1 MKCCETNAGVSG
13 CMTKAQSAQDNLVDE
28 VLPLNKLI
36 IYGVQHVCTFYAAA
50 VIVPIILAN
59 ALNLSRSDLLHLI
72 NADLFTCGIASLI
85 QSVGIGKIGVR
96 LPLLQGV
103 TFTAMVPMV
112 TIGVAAGGGIEGLRE
127 IYGAILI
134 AGLFA
139 FIAGK
144 YFSKIVRFFPPVVM
158 GSTILI
164 VGLALLPIA
173 ANDIVGGQ
181 SPSIMQSSVNI
192 RNIYYAL
199 GTFFLIVILQRVL
212 RGFFSTIAVLLG
224 LLLCSGIAMM
234 LGDMKVHDYN
244 ALPWV
249 AYTQPFYF
257 GLPVFHIAPILSMTV
272 VMIIAMIET
281 SAGAYAIGSIVKRDI
296 HAEDIASAIQ
306 ADGLATVLGSILNSF
321 PYTCYAENVGLVRM
335 TGVRSRWVIVSASV
349 IMIILSS
356 FPVSAALVASI
367 PAPVLGGAALAMF
380 ATVAMIGV
388 QILSQVDFDDHSNII
403 IAGASVALS
412 MLVTAQPHITDS
424 LPSWVRIVF
433 GSGITVGALTAI
445 FLSLLFNHVLP
456 PSKSDKKLAS
466 N

>member
-1 MKCCETNAGVSG
+1 MKSKRRFLETNCSGKEIISSGV
-13 CMTKAQSAQDNLVDE
+13 DNPVDE
-28 VLPLNKLI
+28 ILPLNQLV

-59 ALNLSRSDLLHLI
+59 ALNLSRNDLLHLI

-112 TIGVAAGGGIEGLRE
+112 TIGVAAGGGVDGLRQ
-127 IYGAILI
+127 IYGAILV

-139 FIAGK
+139 FFAGQ

-181 SPSIMQSSVNI
+181 SPGVIQSSVNI

-199 GTFFLIVILQRVL
+199 GTFFAIIIMQKVL
-212 RGFFSTIAVLLG
+212 RGFLSTIAVLLG
-224 LLLCSGIAMM
+224 LLLCSGVAML
-234 LGDMKVHDYN
+234 LGDMKIHDYN
-244 ALPWV
+244 TLPWL

-257 GLPVFHIAPILSMTV
+257 GMPVFHIAPILSMTV

-281 SAGAYAIGSIVKRDI
+281 SAGVCAIGSIVKRDI
-296 HAEDIASAIQ
+296 HADDLAAAIR
-306 ADGLATVLGSILNSF
+306 ADGLATVLGSIFNSF

-335 TGVRSRWVIVSASV
+335 TGVRSRWVIVAASV

-356 FPVSAALVASI
+356 FPVAAALVASI

-380 ATVAMIGV
+380 ATVAIIGV
-388 QILSQVDFDDHSNII
+388 QILNQVDFDDHNNMI

-412 MLVTAQPHITDS
+412 MLITAQPHITES
-424 LPSWVRIVF
+424 LPSWIQIVF
-433 GSGITVGALTAI
+433 GSGITVGALSAI
-445 FLSLLFNHVLP
+445 VLNLFFNHVFP
-456 PSKSDKKLAS
+456 RKNP
-466 N
+466 

>member
-1 MKCCETNAGVSG
+1 MEAYHSG
-13 CMTKAQSAQDNLVDE
+13 LEIKESAIASDNPVDE
-28 VLPLNKLI
+28 VLPLKKLV
-36 IYGVQHVCTFYAAA
+36 IYGFQHVCTFYAAA

-59 ALNLSRSDLLHLI
+59 ALHLSRSDLLHLI
-72 NADLFTCGIASLI
+72 NADLFTCGLASLI

-112 TIGVAAGGGIEGLRE
+112 TIGVAAGGGTEGLRE

-139 FIAGK
+139 FIMGR
-144 YFSKIVRFFPPVVM
+144 YFSAIVRFFPPVVM

-173 ANDIVGGQ
+173 ANGIVGGQ
-181 SPSIMQSSVNI
+181 SPSVIQSSVDI
-192 RNIYYAL
+192 KNIYYAL
-199 GTFFLIVILQRVL
+199 GTFFIIIIMQRML
-212 RGFFSTIAVLLG
+212 RGFLATIAVLLG
-224 LLLCSGIAMM
+224 LVLSSAIAML
-234 LGDMKVHDYN
+234 LGDMTIHDYN
-244 ALPWV
+244 TLPWL
-249 AYTQPFYF
+249 AYTQPLYF

-281 SAGAYAIGSIVKRDI
+281 SAGVYAVGSIVKRKINAD
-296 HAEDIASAIQ
+296 DIASAIQ
-306 ADGLATVLGSILNSF
+306 ADGLATVLGSLLNSF

-335 TGVRSRWVIVSASV
+335 TGVRSRWVIVAAAL

-356 FPVSAALVASI
+356 FPVAAALVASI
-367 PAPVLGGAALAMF
+367 PDPVLGGAALAMF

-388 QILSQVDFDDHSNII
+388 QILSEVDFDDHNNMI
-403 IAGASVALS
+403 IAGSSVALS
-412 MLVTAQPHITDS
+412 MLITAQPHITES
-424 LPSWVRIVF
+424 LPSWIQIVF

-445 FLSLLFNHVLP
+445 LLSVLFNHVFPAIKVGKNL
-456 PSKSDKKLAS
+456 
-466 N
+466 